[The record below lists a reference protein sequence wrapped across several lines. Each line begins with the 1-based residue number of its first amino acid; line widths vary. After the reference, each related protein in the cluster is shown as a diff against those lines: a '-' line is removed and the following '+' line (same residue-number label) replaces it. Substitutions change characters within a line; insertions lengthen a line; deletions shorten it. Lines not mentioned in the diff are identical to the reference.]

1 MQKQLDIGFLNAV
14 LRHILRSTVDADAPN
29 EFRMFVQP
37 NFFKAA
43 SYFSG
48 RHCRILAFSNRL

>member
-1 MQKQLDIGFLNAV
+1 MQQQLDIGFLNAV
-14 LRHILRSTVDADAPN
+14 LRHILRSTVDADTPN

-37 NFFKAA
+37 DFFKAG

-48 RHCRILAFSNRL
+48 RHCHILAFSNRL